1 MDVSQILLELQERD
15 LRLVRA
21 HKRLNEMPEKRAI
34 LAMRHRIA
42 EIETLLQR
50 TEHVGH
56 MLDGALRKY
65 EDESARLGEKI
76 DHEQSKLLSGEVAHP
91 KELQNISKELASL
104 VKQREQ
110 LDAEILTHMEK
121 REAAQQQSDKVQAAI
136 AAGRSKEAA
145 MLADFQSKGAELL
158 AEIERLKKERQALS
172 GKLPADTRDLYA
184 AMVESKHGIAVG
196 VLEGRSCTA
205 CRIELPGERINA
217 LLAGPPI
224 GQCPSCGRILVIP
237 QGRA

>member
-21 HKRLNEMPEKRAI
+21 HKRLDEMPEKRAI
-34 LAMRHRIA
+34 LAARHRIT
-42 EIETLLQR
+42 EIETILQR
-50 TEHVGH
+50 TDRVGH
-56 MLDGALRKY
+56 ALDSVLRKF

-76 DHEQSKLLSGEVAHP
+76 DHEQSKLLSGEVTHP

-104 VKQREQ
+104 AKQREH

-136 AAGRSKEAA
+136 TVGRAKESA
-145 MLADFQSKGAELL
+145 MLSDFQNKGADLL
-158 AEIERLKKERQALS
+158 AEIEQLGKERQALS
-172 GKLPADTRDLYA
+172 GKLPSDMREKYA
-184 AMVESKHGIAVG
+184 AMLESKHGIAVG

-224 GQCPSCGRILVIP
+224 GQCPSCGRLLIIP
-237 QGRA
+237 QEHS